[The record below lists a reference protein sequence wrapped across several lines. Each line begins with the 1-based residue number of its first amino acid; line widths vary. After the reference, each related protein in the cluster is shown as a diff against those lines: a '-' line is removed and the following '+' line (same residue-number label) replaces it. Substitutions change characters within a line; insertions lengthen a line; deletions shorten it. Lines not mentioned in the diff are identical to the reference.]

1 MTAEPITPFLAQMTD
16 GYCHWQEGD
25 RRRRKRHNTAFVV
38 ISLFLAVAVYTVV
51 FAFPVRYSS
60 FDGSYAP
67 DVVPVIDQMIQHQ

>member
-1 MTAEPITPFLAQMTD
+1 MNTEPITPLLEQMTD

-25 RRRRKRHNTAFVV
+25 RRRRKHHNTVAVV
-38 ISLFLAVAVYTVV
+38 SALLLAVAVNTAV

-67 DVVPVIDQMIQHQ
+67 KVVPVIDRMIQHQ